1 MIPLINFMIKD
12 IRKIVK
18 EGYEKGDYAGHF
30 RTRPQPNAM
39 EKKFLNRLVA
49 LIPKAAKILDLGC
62 GIGIPF
68 DKYFADKGFQ
78 VIGIDVAHKHVE
90 QAKKN
95 VPSAAFIEGDFSKTD
110 FGGERFHAIIAMYSV
125 FHIPREEQQS
135 LFNKMHDLL
144 EGGGVIL
151 MTLGTSNTDG
161 LEENWTGAPMAW
173 SNYDPATYKVM
184 IAKAG
189 FEIAESK
196 YEGQPGDDEYHWWVL
211 AKKK

>member
-1 MIPLINFMIKD
+1 MTND
-12 IRKIVK
+12 IRKVVK

-30 RTRPQPNAM
+30 RTSSQPNEV
-39 EKKFLNRLVA
+39 EKKFLDRLAA
-49 LIPKAAKILDLGC
+49 LLPKAAKILDLGC

-68 DKYFADKGFQ
+68 DKYLANKGFK
-78 VIGIDVAHKHVE
+78 ITGIDFASNHIAA
-90 QAKKN
+90 AKKN
-95 VPSAAFIEGDFSKTD
+95 VPSAIFIEGDFSKTD
-110 FGGERFHAIIAMYSV
+110 FGGERFHAIITMYSV

-135 LFNKMHDLL
+135 LFNKMRNLL

-161 LEENWTGAPMAW
+161 LEENWAGAPMAW
-173 SNYDPATYKVM
+173 SNFDPATYKAM
-184 IAKAG
+184 IAQAG
-189 FEIAESK
+189 FEITESE